1 MSIASMKKLSVI
13 GLASEKEAL
22 MKSLMRLGVVEI
34 TTQEGKM
41 TDEEWGKLVFQD
53 GNESAVSEYEGRLM
67 TVQQALDAFSK
78 YGTEKNPLF
87 QTRKPVSR
95 SDFDNKL
102 KEKEKIEA
110 EAKEIASLSA
120 RILELNTEANKV
132 EANKLA
138 LLPWKDYDIPLEVQG
153 TKETEI
159 ALGVIPSAADI
170 KELERDL
177 KEKTERCVLEHI
189 NSDTEQHYLFI
200 LYLKSERNE
209 IEEVFKLYGFT
220 RSMFSDLKGSVASN
234 IEACDKRL
242 SDIAEEKEKVIEEIK
257 SHQDS
262 REDIEYLHDSLIIER
277 DQAAIRSRLLL
288 TKKSFYLEGWVP
300 KIAQEEV
307 EKLLNDHGCYYEIES
322 PSKDEDTPIL
332 LLNGKFSSPFEA
344 ITKLYALPNSR
355 EIDATPYFSLSY
367 AIFFGM
373 MLSDA
378 AYGLILTIATFAVM
392 KKFRLEGMAKQL
404 INMFFYCGI
413 STIFWGAMFGGFFGD
428 MVAVIA
434 RTFFNSDIALKPL
447 WFEPMQDP
455 MRLLY
460 FSFLLGG
467 IHIFLGMALNAYLSI
482 KDGRVL
488 DAVFDIGLWYLLLIG
503 LALLLVG
510 VAAPLAK
517 WMSIIGAV
525 GILVTGGRH
534 KKGIGKIIG
543 GFTSLYGITGYLA
556 DVLSYSRLL
565 ALGLSTGVIGAV
577 VNTMESL
584 AGGGVKGFIVFVIV
598 FIIGHTY
605 NMLINTLGS
614 FVHSS
619 RLEYVEFFGKFYE
632 GGGEAFDPYS
642 EKTKY
647 IEILREDK

>member
-1 MSIASMKKLSVI
+1 VSIASMKKLSVI
-13 GLASEKEAL
+13 GLASEKKAL

-41 TDEEWGKLVFQD
+41 TDEEWSRLVSLD
-53 GNESAVSEYEGRLM
+53 GNESAVSEYDSRLL
-67 TVQQALDAFSK
+67 TIEQALDAFSK
-78 YGTEKNPLF
+78 YGTEKKPLF
-87 QTRKPVSR
+87 QTRKPVKR
-95 SDFDNKL
+95 NDFEQKL
-102 KEKEKIEA
+102 KEKEEIEA
-110 EAKEIASLSA
+110 EAKKIASLSA

-132 EANKLA
+132 EANKLS

-159 ALGVIPSAADI
+159 AMGVVPSVSDV
-170 KELERDL
+170 KEFEKDL
-177 KEKTERCVLEHI
+177 KEKTERCLVELV
-189 NSDTEQHYLFI
+189 NSDAEQHYLFV
-200 LYLKSERNE
+200 LYLKGERDE
-209 IEEVFKLYGFT
+209 IEDVLKLYGFT
-220 RSMFSDLKGSVASN
+220 RTTFSDLQGSVASN
-234 IEACDKRL
+234 IEAFDKKL
-242 SDIAEEKEKVIEEIK
+242 SAIAEEKERVIEEIQ
-257 SHQDS
+257 SRQGS
-262 REDIEYLHDSLIIER
+262 REDVEYLHDSLIIER

-288 TKKSFYLEGWVP
+288 TKKSFYLDGWVP
-300 KIAQEEV
+300 RIALDEV
-307 EKLLNDHGCYYEIES
+307 EKLLKDHGCYYEIES
-322 PSKDEDTPIL
+322 PSKDEETPIL
-332 LLNGKFSSPFEA
+332 LLNSRFNSPFES
-344 ITKLYALPNSR
+344 ITKLYALPNSK
-355 EIDATPYFSLSY
+355 EIDATPFFALSY

-378 AYGLILTIATFAVM
+378 AYGLIITVATFTVM

-404 INMFFYCGI
+404 VNMFLYCGI
-413 STIFWGAMFGGFFGD
+413 STIFWGVMFGGFFGD
-428 MVAVIA
+428 MVSVIA
-434 RTFFNSDIALKPL
+434 KTFFNSDIVFKPL

-455 MRLLY
+455 MKLLY
-460 FSFLLGG
+460 FSLLLGG
-467 IHIFLGMALNAYLSI
+467 IHIFIGMALNAYLSI
-482 KDGRVL
+482 RDGRLL
-488 DAVFDIGLWYLLLIG
+488 DAVFDVGLWYLLLIG
-503 LALLLVG
+503 LALMLVG

-525 GILVTGGRH
+525 GILLTGGRH
-534 KKGIGKIIG
+534 KKGLGKVIG

-556 DVLSYSRLL
+556 DILSYSRLL
-565 ALGLSTGVIGAV
+565 ALGLATGVIGAV
-577 VNTMESL
+577 VNTMGSL
-584 AGGGVKGFIVFVIV
+584 AGGGLKGLILFIIV

>member
-13 GLASEKEAL
+13 GLASEKKAL

-41 TDEEWGKLVFQD
+41 TDEEWSRLVSLD
-53 GNESAVSEYEGRLM
+53 GNESAVSEYDSRLL
-67 TVQQALDAFSK
+67 TIEQALDAFSK
-78 YGTEKNPLF
+78 YGTEKKPLF
-87 QTRKPVSR
+87 QTRKPVKR
-95 SDFDNKL
+95 NDFEQKL
-102 KEKEKIEA
+102 KEKEEIEA
-110 EAKEIASLSA
+110 EAKKIASLSA

-132 EANKLA
+132 EANKLS

-159 ALGVIPSAADI
+159 AMGVVPSVSDV
-170 KELERDL
+170 KEFEKDL
-177 KEKTERCVLEHI
+177 KEKTERCLVELV
-189 NSDTEQHYLFI
+189 NSDAEQHYLFV
-200 LYLKSERNE
+200 LYLKGERDE
-209 IEEVFKLYGFT
+209 IEDVLKLYGFT
-220 RSMFSDLKGSVASN
+220 RTTFSDLQGSVASN
-234 IEACDKRL
+234 IEAFDKKL
-242 SDIAEEKEKVIEEIK
+242 SAIAEEKERVIEEIQ
-257 SHQDS
+257 SRQGS
-262 REDIEYLHDSLIIER
+262 REDVEYLHDSLIIER

-288 TKKSFYLEGWVP
+288 TKKSFYLDGWVP
-300 KIAQEEV
+300 RIALDEV
-307 EKLLNDHGCYYEIES
+307 EKLLKDHGCYYEIES
-322 PSKDEDTPIL
+322 PSKDEETPIL
-332 LLNGKFSSPFEA
+332 LLNSRFNSPFES
-344 ITKLYALPNSR
+344 ITKLYALPNSK
-355 EIDATPYFSLSY
+355 EIDATPFFALSY

-378 AYGLILTIATFAVM
+378 AYGLIITVATFTVM

-404 INMFFYCGI
+404 VNMFLYCGI
-413 STIFWGAMFGGFFGD
+413 STIFWGVMFGGFFGD
-428 MVAVIA
+428 MVSVIA
-434 RTFFNSDIALKPL
+434 KTFFNSDIVFKPL

-455 MRLLY
+455 MKLLY
-460 FSFLLGG
+460 FSLLLGG
-467 IHIFLGMALNAYLSI
+467 IHIFIGMALNAYLSI
-482 KDGRVL
+482 RDGRLL
-488 DAVFDIGLWYLLLIG
+488 DAVFDVGLWYLLLIG
-503 LALLLVG
+503 LALMLVG

-525 GILVTGGRH
+525 GILLTGGRH
-534 KKGIGKIIG
+534 KKGLGKVIG

-556 DVLSYSRLL
+556 DILSYSRLL
-565 ALGLSTGVIGAV
+565 ALGLATGVIAAV
-577 VNTMESL
+577 VNTMGSL
-584 AGGGVKGFIVFVIV
+584 AGGGLKGLILFIIV